1 MSRATSSTLF
11 CEDVQNFLTPLAETF
26 QTPGSGYG
34 SRAIAVIAPG
44 TPVATFGGVAVS
56 YLEVTTSD
64 PDRRSRSIQ
73 VEKNLYLLGPA
84 IREPGDSIN
93 HSCNPNCGMG
103 NASMVVAMR
112 MIEPGEELTFDYA
125 MSDSSD
131 YDEFECQCKHS
142 NCRGMI
148 RGSDWNLP
156 HIQQR
161 YQGFF
166 SPYIQRMI
174 DAAAS

>member
-1 MSRATSSTLF
+1 MSRATSSSLF
-11 CEDVQNFLTPLAETF
+11 CEDVHNYLTPLAETF
-26 QTPGSGYG
+26 QTPGAGFG
-34 SRAIAVIAPG
+34 SRAIAAIAPG

-56 YLEVTTSD
+56 YLEIIASD

-73 VEKNLYLLGPA
+73 VETDLYFLGPVV
-84 IREPGDSIN
+84 REPGDSIN

-103 NASMVVAMR
+103 NATMVVAMR
-112 MIEPGEELTFDYA
+112 HISPGEELTFDYA

-131 YDEFECQCKHS
+131 YDEFECMCMHS

-148 RGSDWNLP
+148 RGSDWKLP
-156 HIQQR
+156 VIQQR
-161 YQGFF
+161 YRGFF

-174 DAAAS
+174 DAATK